1 MRQPDVAEHGEEGR
15 RLRRVQEVQLG
26 AGASVTVDLLEV
38 GLTGGLCVLEYFRNF
53 VKIFLR
59 NSYDI

>member
-26 AGASVTVDLLEV
+26 AGASVAVDLLEV
-38 GLTGGLCVLEYFRNF
+38 GLAGRHRILEYFGTSEDT
-53 VKIFLR
+53 I
-59 NSYDI
+59 